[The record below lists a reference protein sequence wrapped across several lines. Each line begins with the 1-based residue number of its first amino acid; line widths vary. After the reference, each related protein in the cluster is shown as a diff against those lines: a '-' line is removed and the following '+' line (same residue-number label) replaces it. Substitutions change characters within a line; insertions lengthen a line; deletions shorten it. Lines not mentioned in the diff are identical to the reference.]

1 MKKNTEKNIYIF
13 IYMNIYLKGKNLE
26 KNTYMEI
33 YKGKITYI
41 LEGVYIYKNIRIHI
55 YIYIYIT
62 ESL

>member
-1 MKKNTEKNIYIF
+1 
-13 IYMNIYLKGKNLE
+13 MNIYLKGKNLE

-41 LEGVYIYKNIRIHI
+41 LEGIYIYK
-55 YIYIYIT
+55 YKDTYIYIT